1 MNCVCDEWHEA
12 AMHISVFMTGAVLL
26 PLESHR
32 LGLTTSTTS
41 KLLDK
46 TLKTHIITND
56 SITI

>member
-12 AMHISVFMTGAVLL
+12 AVHISVLMTGPVLL

-32 LGLTTSTTS
+32 PGLTTSTTS

-46 TLKTHIITND
+46 TLITHIITND
-56 SITI
+56 SIAI